1 MSAPYHSRPANGGR
15 LSHVTAP
22 RRDAASPTLVR
33 SHYFAWKGLLDRLMA
48 ALLLIP
54 GLPMIG
60 ILIVLVRLTS
70 RGPGVY
76 HQTRVGRGGRLFTMY
91 KLRSM
96 RIDAEARSG
105 PTWAAPGKDPRV
117 TSLGYW
123 LRKLHLDELPQLF
136 NVLRGEMSL
145 IGPRPE
151 RPEFVDVLG
160 RYIPEYHDR
169 HTVAPGITG
178 LAQINL
184 PPDTDLDSVRR
195 KVALDLEYIHTASLT
210 LDCRMFLCTLLR
222 MLGLRGDRAMSLM
235 AVIRPIPHVKPTS
248 GELHANG
255 HTPGNVRLADLMQSL
270 GLSAEASSL
279 LAKARLE
286 SEQAERNESVPA
298 TAEALA
304 AGNPLAAAEAI
315 TQ

>member
-1 MSAPYHSRPANGGR
+1 MSATAPHRSQANGR
-15 LSHVTAP
+15 PSHQTAP
-22 RRDAASPTLVR
+22 PRDGERPPLVR
-33 SHYFAWKGLLDRLMA
+33 SRYFAWKGLLDRLAA

-54 GLPMIG
+54 GVPMIG
-60 ILIVLVRLTS
+60 MLVVLVRLTS

-76 HQTRVGRGGRLFTMY
+76 CQVRVGRGGRVFTMY

-96 RIDAEARSG
+96 RVDAESRSG

-117 TSLGYW
+117 TWLGYW

-184 PPDTDLDSVRR
+184 APDTDLDSVRR
-195 KVALDLEYIHTASLT
+195 KVALDLEYIRTASLT

-222 MLGLRGDRAMSLM
+222 MLGLRGDRAMRLM
-235 AVIRPIPHVKPTS
+235 AVDRPIPPVKSTAAES
-248 GELHANG
+248 HAPG
-255 HTPGNVRLADLMQSL
+255 QAQGNVRLADLMQSL
-270 GLSAEASSL
+270 GLGAEASSL
-279 LAKARLE
+279 LAQVRREAAREEVLDG
-286 SEQAERNESVPA
+286 AV
-298 TAEALA
+298 
-304 AGNPLAAAEAI
+304 AGHGSLLSSDAVAAESAR
-315 TQ
+315 